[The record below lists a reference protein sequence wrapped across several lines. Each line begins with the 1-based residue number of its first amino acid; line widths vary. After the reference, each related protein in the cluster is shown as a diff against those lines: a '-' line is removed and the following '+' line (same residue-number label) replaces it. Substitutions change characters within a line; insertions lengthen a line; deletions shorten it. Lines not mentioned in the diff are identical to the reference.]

1 MDKTEEKYIK
11 LTTWPV
17 PKLLLT
23 LSAPAIAS
31 MLITAVYNA
40 ADSYFVS
47 SINDTAVG
55 SIGVIFSFM
64 AIIQAVGFM
73 FGHGAGNFM
82 SRELGKKNYRQ
93 AGEIAVTAA
102 VFSFCVGLIL
112 SVFGLIFLD
121 ELALFLGSTETILPY
136 AKDYLRYI
144 LIAAPFQ
151 TTALTLNNQLRFQG
165 NAKHGMIGLGFGAI
179 LNMGLDPVL
188 ISVFDMGVAGA
199 GIATMVSQII
209 SFVILVTMTFRGGN
223 MPMKLTRFRVNAF
236 YIKEI
241 FRGGIPSFGRQVIGS
256 VATILLN
263 YALKP
268 YGDTAIAAMTVVAK
282 VAQILMSILIGLGQG
297 FQPVCGMNYGAG
309 KKDRVLEAF
318 RDTVLMSSAVLVAG
332 SVLGFIFAEPVVGFF
347 ASEADTISVGA
358 RALRY
363 QAIPASISAF
373 YMIGSMMLQNLGKS
387 FKATVLA
394 ISRQGIIFIPLILI
408 LPRLFGL
415 TGAIIAQPVSDLIS
429 FIVALPLLI
438 PELKKLKTQ

>member
-1 MDKTEEKYIK
+1 M
-11 LTTWPV
+11 
-17 PKLLLT
+17 T

-82 SRELGKKNYRQ
+82 SRELGKKNYDE
-93 AGEIAVTAA
+93 AGHIAVTAA
-102 VFSFCVGLIL
+102 VLSFLTGLLL
-112 SVFGLIFLD
+112 SVTGLLFTD
-121 ELALFLGSTETILPY
+121 RLALFLGSTETILPY
-136 AKDYLRYI
+136 AVDYLRWI

-151 TTALTLNNQLRFQG
+151 TAALTLNNQLRFQG
-165 NAKHGMIGLGFGAI
+165 NAKHGMIGLGLGAV
-179 LNMGLDPVL
+179 LNMGLDPLL
-188 ISVFDMGVAGA
+188 INVFDMGVAGA
-199 GIATMVSQII
+199 GIATMISQIL
-209 SFVILVTMTFRGGN
+209 SFCILVFMTFRGGN
-223 MPMKLTRFRVNAF
+223 MPMKLNRIKITAF
-236 YIKEI
+236 YLKEI

-268 YGDTAIAAMTVVAK
+268 YGDNPIAAMTVVSK
-282 VAQILMSILIGLGQG
+282 VAMILMSVLIGLGQG

-309 KKDRVLEAF
+309 KKGRVLEAF
-318 RDTVLMSSAVLVAG
+318 RDTVIMSSVVLIAG
-332 SVLGFIFAEPVVGFF
+332 AALGFIFAKPVIGFF
-347 ASEADTISVGA
+347 ATEEATIETGA
-358 RALRY
+358 LALRF
-363 QAIPASISAF
+363 QAVPAAISAF

-387 FKATVLA
+387 LKATILA
-394 ISRQGIIFIPLILI
+394 VSRQGIVFIPLILI

-415 TGAIIAQPVSDLIS
+415 TGALIAQPLSDLIS
-429 FIVALPLLI
+429 FTVAMPLLI
-438 PELKKLKTQ
+438 PELKQLKAESKQV